1 VNYVVA
7 PHLQISLI
15 HDRLSIRYFP
25 FSNFYLFQKSRAG
38 MGNCLAPEHP
48 GGVNVCVCVRAW
60 VQKYPL
66 FELDM
71 VAFFSVSQYT
81 VLILN
86 I

>member
-1 VNYVVA
+1 
-7 PHLQISLI
+7 
-15 HDRLSIRYFP
+15 
-25 FSNFYLFQKSRAG
+25 